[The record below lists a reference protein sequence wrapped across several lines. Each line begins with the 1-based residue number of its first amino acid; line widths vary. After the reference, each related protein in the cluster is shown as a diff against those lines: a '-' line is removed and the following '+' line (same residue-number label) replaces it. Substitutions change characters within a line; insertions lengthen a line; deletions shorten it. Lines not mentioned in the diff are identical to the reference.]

1 MAEKT
6 SDKKK
11 AAIASAAASS
21 GQSTVG
27 LRVGAAAL
35 WLLAIVCEFVALAVI
50 TEATIIPLLTSV
62 PPLYQGIAF
71 LILDLALV
79 IVGSQLWKKA
89 NHIKPAS
96 EKNAV
101 LFWIWNNMGVIVCAA
116 AFLPFIVLLLKDEKA
131 DKKTKTV
138 GTVVA
143 AIALLIAGVSSY
155 DFNPISAE
163 QVEQYAASTVYWTE
177 YGSRLH
183 THNDCQALS
192 RTAPENLHS
201 GTIAQ
206 AEEAGRSTLC
216 KYCEKRDQELIVQMP
231 AANGESLPAAVNE

>member
-1 MAEKT
+1 MAEKM

-27 LRVGAAAL
+27 LRIGAVAL
-35 WLLAIVCEFVALAVI
+35 WLLAIVCEFMALGTI
-50 TEATIIPLLTSV
+50 TESVIIPFLTSV
-62 PPLYQGIAF
+62 PPLYQGLAF
-71 LILDLALV
+71 LAIDLILV
-79 IVGSQLWKKA
+79 IIGAQLWKKA

-101 LFWIWNNMGVIVCAA
+101 IFWLWNNMGVIVCAV
-116 AFLPFIVLLLKDEKA
+116 AFLPFVVLLLKNEKA
-131 DKKTKTV
+131 DQKTKTV
-138 GTVVA
+138 GTVA
-143 AIALLIAGVSSY
+143 AIIALLIAGVASY

-163 QVEQYAASTVYWTE
+163 QVEQYTNSTVYWTE

-201 GTIAQ
+201 GTISE
-206 AEEAGRSTLC
+206 AEAAGRSTLC
-216 KYCEKRDQELIVQMP
+216 KYCEKRDQSLIVQMP
-231 AANGESLPAAVNE
+231 DNKQDLPAAANE